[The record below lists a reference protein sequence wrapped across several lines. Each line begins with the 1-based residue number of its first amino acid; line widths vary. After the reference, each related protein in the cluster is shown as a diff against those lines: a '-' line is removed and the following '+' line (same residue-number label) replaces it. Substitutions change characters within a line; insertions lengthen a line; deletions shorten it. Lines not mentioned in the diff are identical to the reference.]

1 MANLPFQDKVFAAT
15 GASRGAG
22 LATARHL
29 LARGAKISMAATSE
43 ENLAKALAGI
53 HQDIP
58 EAKDRVLTMICDISK
73 QEQVE
78 AWINATVAKFG
89 PLDGAANVAGVI
101 PSLLHCCFQTVTDI
115 SYSQDE

>member
-1 MANLPFQDKVFAAT
+1 MATLPFQDKVIAVT

-29 LARGAKISMAATSE
+29 LSRGAKVSMAATSE
-43 ENLAKALAGI
+43 ENLARGLAGI

-58 EAKDRVLTMICDISK
+58 EAKDRVMTMICDVSK

-89 PLDGAANVAGVI
+89 PLDGAANIAGMIV
-101 PSLLHCCFQTVTDI
+101 LLLSTSHGF
-115 SYSQDE
+115 